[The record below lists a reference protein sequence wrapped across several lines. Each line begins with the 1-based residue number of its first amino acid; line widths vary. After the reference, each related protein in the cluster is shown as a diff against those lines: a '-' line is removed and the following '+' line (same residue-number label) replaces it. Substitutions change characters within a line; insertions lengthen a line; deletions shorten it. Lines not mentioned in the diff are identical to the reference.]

1 MKRII
6 TLMLAA
12 LFLLGLAGT
21 LLAQHKIQVV
31 ATLSVYADIA
41 QYVGGDKVEVK
52 YIVRG
57 DQDAHFIRPR
67 PSYAAWLARADLF
80 IDTGLDL
87 ELWAPSLVDKSGN
100 ARIRSGQPGYVA
112 AAAGVHMLDV
122 PSAADRS
129 QGDVHIYGNPHIH
142 TSPLNAKIIAEN
154 IAIGLS
160 RISPENKEYFQ
171 QRLEAFKQEI
181 DRRLFGQTLIDMLGS
196 DLLTELAASGQLIDF
211 LKQNEFQGK
220 PLIDLLGGWM
230 KAMLPLHGQSLVA
243 YHKNWIYFT
252 TLFGLNIKGYVEP
265 KVGIP
270 PSARHVDELIRLM
283 ERENIRVILAAN
295 YFDERKVREIAERV
309 GATPVIVPMGIMEGS
324 EADTYFHLIDL
335 WIRELRTAFHV
346 EA

>member
-1 MKRII
+1 MKRMINFA
-6 TLMLAA
+6 LVG
-12 LFLLGLAGT
+12 LFLLGSVFSLP
-21 LLAQHKIQVV
+21 AQDKLKVV

-41 QYVGGDKVEVK
+41 KYVGGDKVEVK

-57 DQDAHFIRPR
+57 DQDPHFIKPR
-67 PSYAAWLARADLF
+67 PSYAALLASADLF

-100 ARIRSGQPGYVA
+100 PRIRSGQPGYVA
-112 AAAGVHMLDV
+112 AAAGVKMLDV

-160 RISPENKEYFQ
+160 RISPENRDYFQ
-171 QRLEAFKQEI
+171 QRLDSFKQEI
-181 DRRLFGQTLIDMLGS
+181 DRRLFGQALIDMLGS
-196 DLLTELAASGQLIDF
+196 DLLSELAASGQLIDF
-211 LKQNEFQGK
+211 LKENEFQGR

-230 KAMLPLHGQSLVA
+230 KDMLPLYGQKLVA

-252 TLFGLNIKGYVEP
+252 TLFGLKIEGYVEP

-283 ERENIRVILAAN
+283 ERENIKVILAAN
-295 YFDERKVREIAERV
+295 YFDERKVREIADRV
-309 GATPVIVPMGIMEGS
+309 GATPVIVPMGVMEGT
-324 EADTYFHLIDL
+324 EADNYFHLIDL
-335 WIRELRTAFHV
+335 WIRELRKAFHV